1 MTGRNEGRQTAAA
14 VTSPGARTGPGVAGG
29 GVVRAPAVR
38 LPSTLRIGLSR
49 GVIELKQFFRQKDAV
64 VFTFAFPAFIA
75 LMLGLI
81 FDEPAHGV
89 ADVRVSQVFAAGMI
103 AYGIVSTAFISMGV
117 GIAVD
122 REDGT
127 LKRLRGTPVTAGAYF
142 IGKILLVGV
151 STVAGIILLLAVGV
165 LLFDLKL
172 PTDPGRW
179 LTLGWL
185 LTLSVVSCTLLGIA
199 ASALARSA
207 KSAPAVLNLPAIALQ
222 FVSGIFVHNDA
233 LPDGMITVASFF
245 PVKWMGQG
253 FRSVFLPDS
262 MMVQEAAGSWE
273 HGRTALVL
281 GVWCVVGLV
290 LCLLTFRWVE
300 RDSR

>member
-1 MTGRNEGRQTAAA
+1 MTATTG
-14 VTSPGARTGPGVAGG
+14 TST
-29 GVVRAPAVR
+29 PAVR
-38 LPSTLRIGLSR
+38 LPSTLRIGLAR
-49 GVIELKQFFRQKDAV
+49 GAVELKQFFRQRDAV

-81 FDEPAHGV
+81 FDEPAYGV
-89 ADVRVSQVFAAGMI
+89 PEVAISQVFVVGMI
-103 AYGIVSTAFISMGV
+103 AYGIVSTAFISVGV
-117 GIAVD
+117 GIALD

-127 LKRLRGTPVTAGAYF
+127 LKRLRGTPASAVAYFLGKICLVAVSTAG
-142 IGKILLVGV
+142 
-151 STVAGIILLLAVGV
+151 GIALLLAVGV
-165 LLFDLKL
+165 VLFDLRL

-179 LTLGWL
+179 LTFGWL
-185 LTLSVVSCTLLGIA
+185 LALSVVACTLLGIA
-199 ASALARSA
+199 ASSLARSA

-222 FVSGIFVHNDA
+222 FVSGIFVLNDA
-233 LPDGMITVASFF
+233 LPDGMVRVASFF

-281 GVWCVVGLV
+281 GAWCVGGLL
-290 LCLLTFRWVE
+290 LCLLTFRWTGRE
-300 RDSR
+300 SR

>member
-1 MTGRNEGRQTAAA
+1 MTAT
-14 VTSPGARTGPGVAGG
+14 TGTPT
-29 GVVRAPAVR
+29 PAVR
-38 LPSTLRIGLSR
+38 LPSTLRIGLAR
-49 GVIELKQFFRQKDAV
+49 GAVELKQFFRQRDAV

-81 FDEPAHGV
+81 FDEPAYGV
-89 ADVRVSQVFAAGMI
+89 PEVAVSQVFVVGMI
-103 AYGIVSTAFISMGV
+103 AYGIVSTAFISVGV
-117 GIAVD
+117 GIALD

-127 LKRLRGTPVTAGAYF
+127 LKRLRGTPASAVAYFLGKICLVAVSTAG
-142 IGKILLVGV
+142 
-151 STVAGIILLLAVGV
+151 GIALLLAVGV
-165 LLFDLKL
+165 VLFDLRL

-179 LTLGWL
+179 LTFGWL
-185 LTLSVVSCTLLGIA
+185 LALSVVACTLLGIA
-199 ASALARSA
+199 ASSLARSA

-222 FVSGIFVHNDA
+222 FVSGIFVLNDA
-233 LPDGMITVASFF
+233 LPDGMVRVASFF

-281 GVWCVVGLV
+281 GAWCVGGLL
-290 LCLLTFRWVE
+290 LCLLTFRWTGRE
-300 RDSR
+300 SR